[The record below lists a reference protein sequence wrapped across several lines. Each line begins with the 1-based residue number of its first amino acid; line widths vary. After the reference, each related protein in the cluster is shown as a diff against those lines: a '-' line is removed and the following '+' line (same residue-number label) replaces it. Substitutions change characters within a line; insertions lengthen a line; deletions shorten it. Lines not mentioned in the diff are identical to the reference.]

1 MMAEVREY
9 VYIINIDDWTP
20 QNHYNTAMS
29 LPDVFFLIYFVGDSR
44 LLLEPLYIN
53 TAPTTNINLITASA

>member
-1 MMAEVREY
+1 MAEVREY

-29 LPDVFFLIYFVGDSR
+29 LPDGKNRKIHLDEKHF
-44 LLLEPLYIN
+44 
-53 TAPTTNINLITASA
+53 